1 MNPIIRNARSEDAAT
16 IAYLMYLA
24 GRGHVRTS
32 VLDLLFPGEPG
43 ATPERLEQVEG
54 LVRAQT
60 RSMFHYSFYRVAEVD
75 GEVAASACTYHKG
88 SPSTREFMGALEETG
103 WDRGDFEEMGERM
116 GPFLAVNPSI
126 PDDALIVENVAT
138 LEGFRRRGLTTAL
151 VEDAISRGR
160 REGFTRMQLSCFIGN
175 IPAERAYEKVGFEVV
190 DRYSS
195 KPFEEIFGCPGMSRM
210 ILSLQARR
218 LTSP

>member
-1 MNPIIRNARSEDAAT
+1 
-16 IAYLMYLA
+16 MYLA

-32 VLDLLFPGEPG
+32 VLDLLISGEAGP
-43 ATPERLEQVEG
+43 TPDRLEQVEG

-75 GEVAASACTYHKG
+75 GEVVASACTYHKE
-88 SPSTREFMGALEETG
+88 SPSIREFIGALEETG
-103 WDRGDFEEMGERM
+103 WDRGDLEEMGERM

-138 LEGFRRRGLTTAL
+138 LERFRRRGLTTAL
-151 VEDAISRGR
+151 VEDAISRGH
-160 REGFTRMQLSCFIGN
+160 REGFPSMQLSCFIGN
-175 IPAERAYEKVGFEVV
+175 IPAERAYEKIGFEVV

-195 KPFEEIFGCPGMSRM
+195 RPFEEIFGCPGMSRM
-210 ILSLQARR
+210 TLCLK
-218 LTSP
+218 

>member
-1 MNPIIRNARSEDAAT
+1 LNTIIRDARPEDAAT

-43 ATPERLEQVEG
+43 PTPERLEKVEG

-60 RSMFHYSFYRVAEVD
+60 RSMFHCSFYRVAEVD
-75 GEVAASACTYHKG
+75 GEVAASAGTYHEG
-88 SPSTREFMGALEETG
+88 SPSIKEFMGALEETG
-103 WDRGDFEEMGERM
+103 WDQGDFEEMGERM

-138 LEGFRRRGLTTAL
+138 LERFRRRGLTSTLMA
-151 VEDAISRGR
+151 DAVSKGR
-160 REGFTRMQLSCFIGN
+160 REGFPRLQISCFIGN
-175 IPAERAYEKVGFEVV
+175 TPAERAYRKVGFEVV
-190 DRYSS
+190 DRYTGDA
-195 KPFEEIFGCPGMSRM
+195 FEYIFGCAGMSRLVLW
-210 ILSLQARR
+210 I
-218 LTSP
+218 

>member
-1 MNPIIRNARSEDAAT
+1 MTNTIIRDARPEDAAT

-43 ATPERLEQVEG
+43 PTPERLEQVEG

-60 RSMFHYSFYRVAEVD
+60 RSMFHYSFYRVVEVD
-75 GEVAASACTYHKG
+75 GEVAASAGTYHKE
-88 SPSTREFMGALEETG
+88 SPSIKEFVGALEETG

-116 GPFLAVNPSI
+116 APFLAVNPSI

-151 VEDAISRGR
+151 VADAISRGR
-160 REGFTRMQLSCFIGN
+160 REGFPRVQLSCFIGN
-175 IPAERAYEKVGFEVV
+175 TPAERAYRKIGFEVV
-190 DRYSS
+190 DRYPSE
-195 KPFEEIFGCPGMSRM
+195 PFEKIFGCPGMSRLVLWM
-210 ILSLQARR
+210 
-218 LTSP
+218 

>member
-54 LVRAQT
+54 LVSAQT

-75 GEVAASACTYHKG
+75 GEA
-88 SPSTREFMGALEETG
+88 ALEVV
-103 WDRGDFEEMGERM
+103 RM
-116 GPFLAVNPSI
+116 A
-126 PDDALIVENVAT
+126 
-138 LEGFRRRGLTTAL
+138 
-151 VEDAISRGR
+151 GR
-160 REGFTRMQLSCFIGN
+160 RFAL
-175 IPAERAYEKVGFEVV
+175 
-190 DRYSS
+190 
-195 KPFEEIFGCPGMSRM
+195 
-210 ILSLQARR
+210 LQARQR
-218 LTSP
+218 WRASRPRPLPCGTRAARGCCKLQLAVRV